1 MWVKEQS
8 SIVMIYPAHAGINR
22 MTVPVVRETLY
33 LPRTRG
39 DKPYAAR
46 SLAASQVSTPHTRG

>member
-1 MWVKEQS
+1 MALLFCV
-8 SIVMIYPAHAGINR
+8 IYPAHAGINR

-39 DKPYAAR
+39 DKPE
-46 SLAASQVSTPHTRG
+46 SVLAVFFPSSSTPHTRG